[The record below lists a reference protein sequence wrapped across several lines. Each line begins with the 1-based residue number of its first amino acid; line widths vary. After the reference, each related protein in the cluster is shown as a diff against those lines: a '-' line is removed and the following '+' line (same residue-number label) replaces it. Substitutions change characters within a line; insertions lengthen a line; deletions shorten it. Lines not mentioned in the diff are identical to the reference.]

1 VHTLVGPYPEAADV
15 YRERSPIDHVD
26 RLSTPM
32 LLLQGADDEV
42 VPPSQAE
49 VMVEALARKG
59 LPYAYLLFEGEGH
72 GFRKA
77 DTIVAAIEAELS
89 FYAQILGFER
99 HDVPQLEILNQA

>member
-1 VHTLVGPYPEAADV
+1 
-15 YRERSPIDHVD
+15 VD
-26 RLSTPM
+26 RLATPM

-49 VMVEALARKG
+49 VMVEALERKR

-72 GFRKA
+72 GFRRA
-77 DTIVAAIEAELS
+77 ETIVAAIEAELS

-99 HDVPQLEILNQA
+99 DDVPRLEIQNLA